1 MNNEISL
8 LASFRF
14 LQNPKKLAEHFQF
27 NSQTEIVNKL
37 ADFMGTFSDNEI
49 KTLIPFMVQNLI
61 EQDTKYQSLFNTLKN
76 QIEKE
81 QQEAHRSISPDDL
94 LQYLQIIKENWQVLA
109 LIFIGLRS
117 LGANKLN
124 FENSSYKTSIE
135 TESII
140 KDIME
145 IVSKTTD
152 TDDSK

>member
-27 NSQTEIVNKL
+27 KSQPETVNKT
-37 ADFMGTFSDNEI
+37 ADFMGNLSDNEV
-49 KTLIPFMVQNLI
+49 KMLIPFMVQNLV
-61 EQDTKYQSLFNTLKN
+61 EQDAKYQSLFNTLKN

-81 QQEAHRSISPDDL
+81 QQETHRSISPDDL
-94 LQYLQIIKENWQVLA
+94 LQYLQIIRDNWQVLA

-117 LGANKLN
+117 LGTNKFN
-124 FENSSYKTSIE
+124 FENSSCKITIE

-140 KDIME
+140 KE
-145 IVSKTTD
+145 IKEIISKIID
-152 TDDSK
+152 NSDS